1 MLSKLLITTQD
12 AIVDA
17 KKKENVVWHR
27 YFLPGGAFHEKEPQQ
42 MDGELVKAEVQQLIQ
57 GNDSCYYLGAQPIYT
72 GVNPLDD
79 HPMDAHKRRRIHVKN
94 DELVGWGKRYPPM
107 WQHSEECLLRARNG
121 TQKFPAEVTFHL
133 SACVRRKLFLW
144 QTRKA
149 AARGEKQ
156 GWCPTVNWWE
166 QDLEAELD
174 AVISLSG
181 GKKVVIELTEYK
193 RDTDVPGFPTSTG
206 WKFSDKT
213 ITLLEKLKNAN
224 VKVSLDDVNWI
235 NPSHPCTFEFAFK
248 AAKFLHQFKLDIKAC
263 AQVYNTLPDMPDAQ
277 KFAPLEADE
286 SVREQKLN
294 ALKAFVGDL
303 RAEHDH
309 IEMVIELSVCSLELA
324 SLCPSFNV
332 FAHKWVLV
340 QGGLTNDWAK
350 QI

>member
-1 MLSKLLITTQD
+1 MLSNLLTQD

-17 KKKENVVWHR
+17 KTKENVVWHR
-27 YFLPGGAFHEKEPQQ
+27 YFLQGGTFHEKKTQQ

-57 GNDSCYYLGAQPIYT
+57 GNDSCYYLAAQPIYT

-79 HPMDAHKRRRIHVKN
+79 PMDDHKRRRIHVKN
-94 DELVGWGKRYPPM
+94 DEFVGWGKRYPPM
-107 WQHSEECLLRARNG
+107 WLHSEECLLRARNG

-133 SACVRRKLFLW
+133 SAQDRRKLSIW

-149 AARGEKQ
+149 VARGERQ
-156 GWCPTVNWWE
+156 GWYTVNWWE

-174 AVISLSG
+174 AVISLCG

-193 RDTDVPGFPTSTG
+193 KDKDVPGFPTMTA
-206 WKFSDKT
+206 FSDKT

-235 NPSHPCTFEFAFK
+235 DPSHPCSFGFAFK
-248 AAKFLHQFKLDIKAC
+248 AAKFLHQLKLDIKAC
-263 AQVYNTLPDMPDAQ
+263 AQVYNTLPDIAGAQ
-277 KFAPLEADE
+277 QFAPLEADE

-294 ALKAFVGDL
+294 ALKAFIGDL
-303 RAEHDH
+303 RAKHDL
-309 IEMVIELSVCSLELA
+309 ELVIELSVCSLELA

-332 FAHKWVLV
+332 FVHEWVLV
-340 QGGLTNDWAK
+340 QGGLTNDWAMK
-350 QI
+350 I